1 MIESF
6 KGVTPK
12 IASSAYVHP
21 SAMIIGDVEI
31 GENVSIWPCAVLRGD
46 MGKIIVGKGSNVQD
60 GAVIHTDDQ
69 GSTIIGER
77 VTIGHGA
84 IIHSAVI
91 EDEVLIGM
99 NATIL
104 AGVVKKG
111 CIVGA
116 QGLVMNA
123 MILEEGLYAGVPVVL
138 KRTQSEEGRVGIRAN
153 ALRYQELAKEYQ
165 K

>member
-6 KGVTPK
+6 KGITPK
-12 IASSAYVHP
+12 ISSSAYVHP
-21 SAMIIGDVEI
+21 SAIIIGDVEI

-46 MGKIIVGKGSNVQD
+46 MGKIIIGRGSNIQD
-60 GAVIHTDDQ
+60 GAILHTDHH

-91 EDEVLIGM
+91 DDEVLIGM

-116 QGLVMNA
+116 QGLVMNS
-123 MILEEGLYAGVPVVL
+123 MILEEGLYAGIPVVL
-138 KRTQSEEGRVGIRAN
+138 KRKQSEEGREGIRVN
-153 ALRYQELAKEYQ
+153 ALRYQKLAKEYQ